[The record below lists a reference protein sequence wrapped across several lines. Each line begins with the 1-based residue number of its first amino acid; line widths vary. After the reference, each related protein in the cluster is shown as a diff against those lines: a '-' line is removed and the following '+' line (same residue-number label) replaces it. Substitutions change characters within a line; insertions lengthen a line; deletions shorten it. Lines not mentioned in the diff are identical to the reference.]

1 MTPRATL
8 RLQLHRGFTFADAA
22 ARVDYFAALGVSH
35 LYLSPILTA
44 RLGSMHGYDV
54 IDHGRVNP
62 ELGGED
68 AFRALCA
75 KLRERGLGTIVDI
88 VPNHMAVGGADNPWW
103 LDLLEH
109 GRDSRY
115 ATFFDVDW
123 QVADPALRGRIA
135 APFLGKPYGE
145 ALASGE
151 IKLEHDAARDRF
163 HAQYFEHR
171 FPIAPRTIARPL
183 ADADGDPHRLLAMH
197 DPLHEHGRVR
207 LHRLLERQHWRLAWW
222 RTAADEINW
231 RRFFDIISLAALRV
245 EDADVFEAVHATT
258 LRLCEEGLIDGVR
271 VDHVDGLADP
281 RAYCRK
287 LRSRLGER
295 YLIVEKILAP
305 GERLHRDWQVDG
317 TSGYSFMNHVN
328 ALLHDPHGEAPLTA
342 LWTGI
347 TGRAADFETEG
358 RRARRRIVDELL
370 VADLNA
376 TVEAL
381 HRIARS
387 DLASRDL
394 ALGAI
399 RRVLT
404 ELLVEMPVYRVY
416 ADRRGRSAED
426 EALMAG
432 VRERARKA
440 CRPHEREFVDVI
452 DRWLG
457 GEPPMKVQPP
467 RAQRLRLR
475 AIARFQ
481 QLCAPLAAKAVED
494 TAFYRHGRL
503 LSRNEVGADPAQF
516 AMSIDAFHH
525 ESAMRLQHFPHT
537 LLATA
542 THDHKRGE
550 DVRARLAVISEL
562 PQHWEDAVG
571 DWLTRH
577 ARLRAQID
585 GLAAPGAADEYMLYQ
600 MLFGAWPLD
609 LRPDDRAG
617 LDAFRERIARWQQKA
632 LREAK
637 LRTSW
642 VEPNLAYEEACA
654 KFLRRLLDPADS
666 AEFLAR
672 LAKFVLALAPAAAL
686 NGLAQALLRMTTP
699 GVPDLYQGTE
709 LWDQSLVDPDNRRP
723 VDFDA
728 RVSALGTSDR
738 VAVLLPQWRDGRI
751 KQQLIVRTLALRQRM
766 PNVFARGRYEP
777 VAVQGEHAD
786 RIVAFLRSDRQ
797 GSVLVVAPRCSAPL
811 VDANQPRVAAE
822 RWGDTTLAMK
832 RSASWRDAFD
842 ERDLLAGT
850 KLPLSQLLAQWPVG
864 LFVAS

>member
-44 RLGSMHGYDV
+44 RAGSMHGYDV
-54 IDHGRVNP
+54 IDHAHVNP

-68 AFRALCA
+68 GFRALAA
-75 KLRERGLGTIVDI
+75 KARERGLGIIVDI
-88 VPNHMAVGGADNPWW
+88 VPNHMAVGGADNAWW
-103 LDLLEH
+103 LDVLEH

-115 ATFFDVDW
+115 ATFFDIDW
-123 QVADPALRGRIA
+123 HVTDPALRGRIA

-151 IKLEHDAARDRF
+151 IKLECDGGKW

-171 FPIAPRTIARPL
+171 FPLAPRTVNASL
-183 ADADGDPHRLLAMH
+183 AEIGSDPA
-197 DPLHEHGRVR
+197 R
-207 LHRLLERQHWRLAWW
+207 LHQLFERQHWRLAWW

-245 EDADVFEAVHATT
+245 EEPAVFDAVHATT
-258 LRLCEEGLIDGVR
+258 LRLCDEGLIDGVR
-271 VDHVDGLADP
+271 IDHIDGLADP

-287 LRSRLGER
+287 LRSRLKNA
-295 YLIVEKILAP
+295 YIIVEKILAP
-305 GERLHRDWQVDG
+305 GERLHRDWQIDG

-328 ALLHDPHGEAPLTA
+328 ALLHDPSGEAPLTA

-347 TGRAADFETEG
+347 TGRAGDFEVEE
-358 RRARRRIVDELL
+358 RRARRRIVEELL
-370 VADLNA
+370 VADFNA
-376 TVEAL
+376 TAQAL

-387 DLASRDL
+387 DPSTRDVT
-394 ALGAI
+394 LGTI

-404 ELLVEMPVYRVY
+404 EILVQMPVYRVY
-416 ADRRGRSAED
+416 ADRRGRSTED

-440 CRPHEREFVDVI
+440 CRPHERELVDVI
-452 DRWLG
+452 DRWVG
-457 GEPPMKVQPP
+457 GEAPMKVRPP
-467 RAQRLRLR
+467 RAQRLRMR

-516 AMSIDAFHH
+516 AMSVDQFHR
-525 ESAMRLQHFPHT
+525 ESLQRLEHFPDT

-550 DVRARLAVISEL
+550 GVRSRLAVLSEM
-562 PQHWEDAVG
+562 PQRWEDAVG
-571 DWLTRH
+571 DWLTRN
-577 ARLRAQID
+577 ASLRAQID

-600 MLFGAWPLD
+600 MLFGAWPLA

-617 LDAFRERIARWQQKA
+617 LDAFRERIAQWQLKA

-654 KFLRRLLDPADS
+654 KFLERLLDPRTSAD
-666 AEFLAR
+666 FLAG
-672 LAKFVLALAPAAAL
+672 LFALVDTLAPAAAL
-686 NGLAQALLRMTTP
+686 NGLSQALLRMTTP

-709 LWDQSLVDPDNRRP
+709 FWDLSLVDPDNRRR

-728 RVSALGTSDR
+728 RIAALQGDAQIESML
-738 VAVLLPQWRDGRI
+738 AGWRDGRI
-751 KQQLIVRTLALRQRM
+751 KQQLIARTLKLRAQL
-766 PNVFARGRYEP
+766 PQLFARGGYEP
-777 VAVQGEHAD
+777 ITATGTHAD
-786 RIVAFLRSDRQ
+786 RIVAFLRRDRDAR
-797 GSVLVVAPRCSAPL
+797 VLVVVPRCCAPL
-811 VDANQPRVAAE
+811 VEQDRPRVTPE
-822 RWGDTTLAMK
+822 RWADTRLPMK
-832 RSASWRDAFD
+832 GNVAWRDALD
-842 ERDLLAGT
+842 DRAPIEGDALAV
-850 KLPLSQLLAQWPVG
+850 SQLLGRWPVG
-864 LFVAS
+864 LFVAR